1 MESKIHSHPMVPSEM
16 GATQGKRMSSRTSH
30 LPRNS
35 RCSAMASALDRTS
48 TRTCE
53 TTANRM
59 VLPSALRKLGSRSAA
74 WKFCSPTKL
83 KLWPPSEMLVRL

>member
-1 MESKIHSHPMVPSEM
+1 MVPSEM

-35 RCSAMASALDRTS
+35 RCSAMASTLAS
-48 TRTCE
+48 TRTRICE
-53 TTANRM
+53 TKAKRT
-59 VLPSALRKLGSRSAA
+59 VLPSARRKLGSRSAA

-83 KLWPPSEMLVRL
+83 KLCPPSEMLVRL